1 MILQKVNGQAKT
13 WLQDMMDRED
23 KQEVGHKISSLMD
36 EKAKLE
42 AKECSK
48 TELKQQGVVV
58 TNTIQIVERTA

>member
-1 MILQKVNGQAKT
+1 
-13 WLQDMMDRED
+13 MMDRED